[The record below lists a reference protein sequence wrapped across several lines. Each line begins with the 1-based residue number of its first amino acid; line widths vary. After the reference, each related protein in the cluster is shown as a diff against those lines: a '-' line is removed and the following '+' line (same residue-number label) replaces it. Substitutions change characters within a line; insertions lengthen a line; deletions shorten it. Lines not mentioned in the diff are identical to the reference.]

1 MYISSTT
8 CSLEDI
14 RYRRAF
20 VRVECKG
27 KESLI
32 YDAEDELI
40 EKSFRLNRYQYGDI
54 RIQFG
59 IAIAGNMANLYL
71 IKFIPK
77 CEQGRNS

>member
-1 MYISSTT
+1 MYIFSSI

-20 VRVECKG
+20 VRVECKE

-40 EKSFRLNRYQYGDI
+40 EKCFQLNRCQYGDI

-71 IKFIPK
+71 IRFTPK
-77 CEQGRNS
+77 CEQGNS